1 MLNSV
6 VHTSMTLQIIAKIL
20 ILINQIQMYL
30 NLQKYLQIPLMILKI
45 QFKKEFKKLTNK
57 QTKIMKLFQI
67 FINKNK
73 ILKSS

>member
-45 QFKKEFKKLTNK
+45 QYKKEFKKLTNK